1 VTVFWAA
8 EVGDSWEEVAAEMER
23 AFRFAR
29 EAASGE
35 RSVVFVVNSDDLLG
49 RRGPGNAMLATGIL
63 SAARTLAL
71 EGWRKG
77 WTANVVAWDGE
88 TGTREEAEAL
98 ALQLAENGK
107 VTGEVVRIGPG
118 HIGKALP

>member
-1 VTVFWAA
+1 MRVFWAA
-8 EVGDSWEEVAAEMER
+8 DVSDHWPEVAAEMER

-29 EAASGE
+29 QAAIE
-35 RSVVFVVNSDDLLG
+35 EESVVFIVNADDLLG
-49 RRGPGNAMLATGIL
+49 RRGPGKAMLAAGLL
-63 SAARTLAL
+63 SATRTMAL

-77 WTANVVAWDGE
+77 WTANVVAWDEE
-88 TGTREEAEAL
+88 TGTREQAEAMAHDL
-98 ALQLAENGK
+98 AGSGT

>member
-1 VTVFWAA
+1 MSLYWVA
-8 EVGDSWEEVAAEMER
+8 EVGDDWDDVAAEMER
-23 AFRFAR
+23 VFRFAR
-29 EAASGE
+29 EAATKE
-35 RSVVFVVNSDDLLG
+35 RSVVFVVNADDLLG
-49 RRGPGNAMLATGIL
+49 RRGAGSAMLATGIL
-63 SAARTLAL
+63 SATRTLAL

-88 TGTREEAEAL
+88 TGTREDAEEL
-98 ALQLAENGK
+98 ARHLAATGT